1 MKNMNTCKDK
11 EYSRKVLDAA
21 FNAWKAAAQLRQ
33 RRLRYKRYTYGQQW
47 DDPATDADGNIVT
60 EGDLATVSGKRPY
73 TNNLIRRL
81 VKSIVGHFRNNL
93 NDSDIADNLTG
104 FYHKNLIS
112 ELDSRLLEEFLI
124 SGCAIQRLS
133 YERRATG
140 EAIWAENI
148 NPSRFFVNAFQDPR
162 AWDIELIGSLHDMS
176 IAEIIMRFSHGDR
189 RKARSLQRTYQ
200 EIQADIAAR
209 QPLLLGRTH
218 NDDIDFFK
226 APQGRCR
233 VIEVW
238 TLESREILKCHDRKT
253 GQFYTIPLYGDR
265 TKQERKTPEH
275 VTAHWGIETY
285 WQCRY
290 LAPDGTLLDSGK
302 SPYSHGSHPFV
313 VKFYP
318 LTDGEVHPFVE
329 DVIDQQ
335 RYINRLITLIDHIM
349 SVSAKGVL
357 LFPARQKPANM
368 TWEEVGKAWATCDRI
383 IPYEPLSG
391 DAHKPQQIVANNS
404 NHDAH
409 RLLSIEMDML
419 NEVAGISDAFLGK
432 FPTGNTSAALYETQ
446 TRNAAITLIDIFDC
460 FKSFRQERDHKAI
473 TSKTH
478 TH

>member
-1 MKNMNTCKDK
+1 MKNMNTYKDK

-21 FNAWKAAAQLRQ
+21 FAAWKAAHELRQ

-60 EGDLATVSGKRPY
+60 EGQLASVSGKKPY

-93 NDSDIADNLTG
+93 NDSGIDDNLSE
-104 FYHKNLIS
+104 FYRRNIIS

-133 YERRATG
+133 YERRYDNEG
-140 EAIWAENI
+140 LWVENI
-148 NPSRFFVNAFQDPR
+148 NPARFFVNAFQDPR
-162 AWDIELIGSLHDMS
+162 AWDIEMIGMLHDMS
-176 IAEIIMRFSHGDR
+176 IAEVIMRFAHGDR
-189 RKARSLQRTYQ
+189 RKARNLQRVYRD
-200 EIQADIAAR
+200 IQSDASLR
-209 QPLLLGRTH
+209 QNILLGCDR
-218 NDDIDFFK
+218 NDDIDFFR

-238 TLESREILKCHDRKT
+238 TLESREILKCHDRRS
-253 GQFYTIPLYGDR
+253 GLFHSIPLYGDR
-265 TKQERKTPEH
+265 TKQERKIPEH
-275 VTAHWGIETY
+275 VETQWGIETY

-290 LAPDGTLLDSGK
+290 LAPDGTLLDSGQ
-302 SPYSHGSHPFV
+302 SPYSHGTHPFI

-368 TWEEVGKAWATCDRI
+368 TWDEVGKAWATCDRI
-383 IPYEPLSG
+383 IPYEPQSG
-391 DAHKPQQIVANNS
+391 DSHIPQQIVGNS
-404 NHDAH
+404 NNHDAH

-432 FPTGNTSAALYETQ
+432 APAGNTSATLYETQ
-446 TRNAAITLIDIFDC
+446 TRNATITLIDIFDC
-460 FKSFRQERDHKAI
+460 FKSFRYERDNKAV
-473 TSKTH
+473 TSKLAPR
-478 TH
+478 